1 VRTATVLSNLVPNNS
16 DGLLNEARR
25 EVAAL
30 KPVSQKTMHAYQA
43 MICRVIEGRA
53 APRSRRTSQLYLAA
67 WVWAARIALASLLER
82 NTAGDPSS
90 IQTISE
96 QLRVLA
102 EIRAADLPKAGKRCS
117 KRQGLGKLPA
127 GWQVR
132 MIEVA
137 SDDDLKALLE
147 LLSISGVRPAEIEAG
162 VSAEVCG
169 GDLLLTI
176 DGAKFTGTTGQKWRS
191 VRISSNRPEVS
202 NIVRLASEQPE
213 FKIRLKVGSAWLR
226 RNVRTLGKRCFP
238 ELAYSIAP
246 YSFRHAVASDCKRAG
261 VGSVEI
267 ARLLGHRA
275 TRTQSAYG
283 AAGLGRSGAVTEIDV
298 AASNEVR
305 DTSSD
310 PRRLHIVCRDKP
322 GTAS

>member
-1 VRTATVLSNLVPNNS
+1 MRTATVLSNLMPNNS
-16 DGLLNEARR
+16 DGLLQAARQ

-30 KPVSQKTMHAYQA
+30 NPVSAKTMTAYQA
-43 MICRVIEGRA
+43 MICRGLAGRA
-53 APRSRRTSQLYLAA
+53 APRSRRSSQLYLAA
-67 WVWAARIALASLLER
+67 FVWAARIALARLLER
-82 NTAGDPSS
+82 HTAGDPSA
-90 IQTISE
+90 IEMISE

-132 MIEVA
+132 LIEVA
-137 SDDDLKALLE
+137 EGDDLKALLE

-162 VSAEVCG
+162 VSAVVSG
-169 GDLLLTI
+169 GELVLTV
-176 DGAKFTGTTGQKWRS
+176 DGAKVTETTGQTWRS
-191 VRISSNRPEVS
+191 IRISSDRPEVS

-238 ELAYSIAP
+238 DLAYSITP
-246 YSFRHAVASDCKRAG
+246 YSFRHSIASDCKRAG
-261 VGSVEI
+261 IGSVEI

-283 AAGLGRSGAVTEIDV
+283 AAGLGRSGAITEIEV
-298 AASNEVR
+298 AASSEVR

-322 GTAS
+322 GTAL